1 MAQLSSSNPNSLPGI
16 VTDQPEIFESEP
28 PLSDDTGVHDLDLLT
43 EPENDAIALI
53 EVPIKQAF
61 SYFAERENEIA
72 QFYVQRYGEYK
83 IKGDKPEDETD
94 LEKYHRLV
102 TEVNQL
108 LNKFQADKVS
118 QSEIKAAGNLNSTA
132 IITNLEVLSKQL
144 KSLEFAAEHDG
155 LNPTQSGFKNIKSK
169 IDHLGDK
176 ELDDGDKIKGGEG
189 AKSDEAVQQIRM
201 SVLER
206 RLNMLESLLGYTETK
221 AETIFKATKCKSL
234 VDVAKTLSSWM
245 SLLEP
250 DSIQR
255 INRELDYLT
264 QRLEKIYEQVAEN
277 KLDPQAKTKLDQL
290 CNLVT
295 VADKYRAKVPEILH
309 QLSSMEELKR
319 RAAEVSSTVNSIEY
333 KQSEI
338 ASSLESRK
346 QELSALP
353 QSFNENIELLK
364 ELSSDIEARITA
376 LRERDQ

>member
-28 PLSDDTGVHDLDLLT
+28 SSDDTGVHDLDLHN
-43 EPENDAIALI
+43 EPDNDAIALI

-102 TEVNQL
+102 TEVNEL
-108 LNKFQADKVS
+108 LNKFQANKIS
-118 QSEIKAAGNLNSTA
+118 QSEISAAGNLNNAALT
-132 IITNLEVLSKQL
+132 TNLEVLSKQL

-155 LNPTQSGFKNIKSK
+155 LNSTQACFKNIKSK
-169 IDHLGDK
+169 LDQFGENALDADAGDQNQVR
-176 ELDDGDKIKGGEG
+176 GV
-189 AKSDEAVQQIRM
+189 KSDEAVQQIRM

-206 RLNMLESLLGYTETK
+206 RLNMLESLLGYTESK

-234 VDVAKTLSSWM
+234 IDVAKTLSSWM
-245 SLLEP
+245 TLLEP
-250 DSIQR
+250 DNIQR

-264 QRLEKIYEQVAEN
+264 QRLEKINEQVTEN
-277 KLDPQAKTKLDQL
+277 KLDPQAKSKLDQL

-338 ASSLESRK
+338 ESSLEFRK

-353 QSFNENIELLK
+353 KSFNENIELLK

-376 LRERDQ
+376 LRERES

>member
-28 PLSDDTGVHDLDLLT
+28 PPSDDTGVHDLDLLT
-43 EPENDAIALI
+43 EPDNDAIALI
-53 EVPIKQAF
+53 EVPIQQAF

-118 QSEIKAAGNLNSTA
+118 QSEIKAAGNLDSTA
-132 IITNLEVLSKQL
+132 LITNLEVLSKQL
-144 KSLEFAAEHDG
+144 KSLEFAAEHDN
-155 LNPTQSGFKNIKSK
+155 LNPTQAGFKNIKSK
-169 IDHLGDK
+169 LDHLGDR
-176 ELDDGDKIKGGEG
+176 ELVDGGEIRG
-189 AKSDEAVQQIRM
+189 AKSDEAAQQIRM
-201 SVLER
+201 SILER
-206 RLNMLESLLGYTETK
+206 RLNILESLLGYTESK

-250 DSIQR
+250 DNIQR

-264 QRLEKIYEQVAEN
+264 QRLEKIHEQATEN

-338 ASSLESRK
+338 ASSLELRK

-364 ELSSDIEARITA
+364 ELSSDIETRITA

>member
-1 MAQLSSSNPNSLPGI
+1 MAQLSSLNPNSLPGI

-28 PLSDDTGVHDLDLLT
+28 PPSDDTGVHDLDLLH
-43 EPENDAIALI
+43 EPDNEAIALI

-102 TEVNQL
+102 TEVNEL
-108 LNKFQADKVS
+108 LNKFQANKVS
-118 QSEIKAAGNLNSTA
+118 QSEISAAGNLNNTA
-132 IITNLEVLSKQL
+132 LITNLEVLSKQL

-155 LNPTQSGFKNIKSK
+155 LNPTQAGFKNIKSK
-169 IDHLGDK
+169 LDHLVENTLDEDAGDQIH
-176 ELDDGDKIKGGEG
+176 DTSS
-189 AKSDEAVQQIRM
+189 KSDEPVQQVRM
-201 SVLER
+201 SILER
-206 RLNMLESLLGYTETK
+206 RLNMLESLLGYTDSK
-221 AETIFKATKCKSL
+221 AENIFKATKCKSL
-234 VDVAKTLSSWM
+234 CDVADTLSSWM

-250 DSIQR
+250 DNIQR

-264 QRLEKIYEQVAEN
+264 QRLEKINEQVVEN
-277 KLDPQAKTKLDQL
+277 KLDPQAKTKLDRL

-319 RAAEVSSTVNSIEY
+319 RAAEVSTTVNFIEY

-338 ASSLESRK
+338 ETSLECRK
-346 QELSALP
+346 QELNALP
-353 QSFNENIELLK
+353 TSFNKNLELLK
-364 ELSSDIEARITA
+364 ELSSDIDRRIKNF
-376 LRERDQ
+376 